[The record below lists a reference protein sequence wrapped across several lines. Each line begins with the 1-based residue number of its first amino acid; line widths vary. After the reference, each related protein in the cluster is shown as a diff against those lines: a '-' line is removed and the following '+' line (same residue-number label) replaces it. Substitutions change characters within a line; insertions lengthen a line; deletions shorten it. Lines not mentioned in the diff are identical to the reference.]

1 MPAPMRAC
9 VGCTDLAHRTARG
22 RGFSGATHE
31 CRGFGVNQD
40 TSRRWQLFA
49 IAAVLIYLVWLLAP
63 VLMPFAVAGMLA
75 YLGDPLADRLERLGM
90 SRVWAATLV
99 FLLLL
104 LAFVGVLLLLVPL
117 ISRQIENLIQNL
129 PRYGQWAQQTA
140 WPWLQT
146 RLHLDPN
153 MFDSDRLLAALKAHI
168 DSIGGVAT
176 VVLGKVS
183 RSGLGIVLWLTNLV
197 LIPVVAFYLLRD
209 WDRLVATVDRMLPRS
224 IQPTVA
230 HLARESDKV
239 LGAFVRGQLLV
250 MLALGIFYGG
260 VLSLVGLSVGLL
272 IGIVAGL
279 LSFVPY
285 LGFIVGFGAAVIA
298 VLVQYGDWSHLLLV
312 CGVFVVGQLL
322 EGYVLVPKLVGDKI
336 GLHPVAVIFAV
347 LAGGYL
353 AGFLGVLL
361 ALPAASVIMVL
372 LRYLLERYRMSELYT
387 EQGPDDPVIAEMD
400 VTLHADGRVE
410 AVAEVQPNPVRG
422 DASTP

>member
-1 MPAPMRAC
+1 MH
-9 VGCTDLAHRTARG
+9 GDTEL
-22 RGFSGATHE
+22 TH
-31 CRGFGVNQD
+31 D
-40 TSRRWQLFA
+40 TSRRWQLLA
-49 IAAVLIYLVWLLAP
+49 ITAVLAYLIWLLAP
-63 VLMPFAVAGMLA
+63 VLMPFAIAGMLA

-90 SRVWAATLV
+90 RRSWAASVV
-99 FLLLL
+99 FLVLL

-117 ISRQIENLIQNL
+117 ISRQVENLIQNL
-129 PRYGQWAQQTA
+129 PSYGLWAEKVA
-140 WPWLQT
+140 WPWVQS

-153 MFDSDRLLAALKAHI
+153 MFDSDRLLAALKSHFE
-168 DSIGGVAT
+168 SIGGVAT
-176 VVLGKVS
+176 AVIGKVS
-183 RSGLGIVLWLTNLV
+183 RSGLSIVLWLTNLV

-209 WDRLVATVDRMLPRS
+209 WDRLVATIDRMLPRS

-260 VLSLVGLSVGLL
+260 GLSLVGLSVGLL

-285 LGFIVGFGAAVIA
+285 LGFIIGFGAALIA
-298 VLVQYGDWSHLLLV
+298 VLVQYGDWSHLLMV

-372 LRYLLERYRMSELYT
+372 LRYLLERYRLSELYN
-387 EQGPDDPVIAEMD
+387 EEGAHDPALAE
-400 VTLHADGRVE
+400 RE
-410 AVAEVQPNPVRG
+410 VAEVDVGITTAAGTVQTGTTMPLPHDTV
-422 DASTP
+422 DTPHP

>member
-1 MPAPMRAC
+1 M
-9 VGCTDLAHRTARG
+9 
-22 RGFSGATHE
+22 
-31 CRGFGVNQD
+31 NQD
-40 TSRRWQLFA
+40 TSRRWQLLA

-75 YLGDPLADRLERLGM
+75 YLGDPLADRLERLGL
-90 SRVWAATLV
+90 SRAWAASVV

-104 LAFVGVLLLLVPL
+104 LALVGVLLLLVPL

-146 RLHLDPN
+146 RLHLDPD

-250 MLALGIFYGG
+250 MLALGIFYGSG
-260 VLSLVGLSVGLL
+260 LSLVGLSVGLL

-298 VLVQYGDWSHLLLV
+298 VLVQYGDWPHLLLV

-387 EQGPDDPVIAEMD
+387 EPGPDDPVIAEVD
-400 VTLHADGRVE
+400 VTLHADGSVE
-410 AVAEVQPNPVRG
+410 TVTEVQPNPARG
-422 DASTP
+422 DASAP